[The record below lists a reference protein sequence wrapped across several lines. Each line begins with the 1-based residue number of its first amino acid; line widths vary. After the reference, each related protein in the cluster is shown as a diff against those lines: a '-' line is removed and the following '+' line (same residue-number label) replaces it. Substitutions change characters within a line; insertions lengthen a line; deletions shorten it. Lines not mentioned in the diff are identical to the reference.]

1 MKGRIFMNRIISWL
15 QTFVVRVTL
24 TFSLIGIAL
33 FFSAMLSNGN
43 SLQAQASPLTPE
55 ATEYQVNSNDGAS
68 KKIDQDKVNQLFKD
82 YKQPQTAS
90 ETTEQIG
97 ENLSNAPK
105 TIKESLENAADNVRE
120 KLNLDQ
126 PIYPGTKEFLEDI
139 QEGS

>member
-1 MKGRIFMNRIISWL
+1 MNRLISWL
-15 QTFVVRVTL
+15 QTFVVRVSL

-68 KKIDQDKVNQLFKD
+68 KKIDQEKVNQLFKD

-97 ENLSNAPK
+97 ESLSNAPK

>member
-1 MKGRIFMNRIISWL
+1 MNRIISWL

>member
-1 MKGRIFMNRIISWL
+1 MKGRIFMNRLISWL
-15 QTFVVRVTL
+15 QTFVVRVSL

-68 KKIDQDKVNQLFKD
+68 KKIDQEKVNQLFKD

-97 ENLSNAPK
+97 ESLSNAPK